1 MSEPKQQKRGLIAW
15 MARNSVAANLL
26 MLVFLLGGFVMIP
39 RIRQE
44 VFPEFDLDIVTVRT
58 VYPGASPVDIEEG
71 ILLAIEESIRSV
83 DGVDRITSTANE
95 GSGTVTAELQLSAD
109 GNEVLQDIKS
119 EVDRIVTFPQDAE
132 RPVVQLQ
139 RSQSLV
145 LNIMLSGD
153 LTMRELK
160 EKGEIARD
168 ELLLNDEIS
177 TVELQG
183 LPPVEMSIEIPQ
195 DTLRRKGLSIP
206 EAADILGRASL
217 DMAGG
222 GLRTETGEVLVRLS
236 DRRETAE
243 TYRDIPLVTTADGVV
258 WRTGDLGAVIDGFE
272 QTDEELF
279 FNGRRAVGLE
289 VFRTGEEKPL
299 DISDAANR
307 FVQEFQPR
315 LPEGVTIQ
323 VVNDRS
329 EVYRERV
336 DLLLR
341 NALLGLALVMIIL
354 GLFLEI
360 RLAFWVMLGIPI
372 SFLGSLLFLPQ
383 ADVSINMI
391 SLFAFIISLGIVVDD
406 AVVVGENIYHMREK
420 GLSYLDAAIE
430 GARQMAVPVILS
442 IMTNIT
448 AVLPLLF
455 VPGTQGAIWRNIPI
469 IMGLV
474 FLISLVEA
482 LFILPAHLAHQKPER
497 EKGFWRIMDTPERM
511 FSKGLEWFIAKVY
524 TPVLRAALAFRY
536 VTIALGVA
544 ALVLTIGYLAGGRM
558 RFAFFPRVESDRV
571 QASAE
576 LPFGAPVAA
585 ARLVAQELEETAQ
598 ALLEEMGG
606 GAEVSIGIE
615 SSVGRTARRG
625 GPRGGQGQS
634 GSHLVDIVVYLK
646 QLDIRG
652 FSAAEFTSR
661 WREATGRIAGV
672 DSLSFR
678 FTIGPADD
686 MPIDVQLS
694 HRDPAVIED
703 AARDVARE
711 LGEFSGVID
720 IDDGVAS
727 GKPQVEFRVRE
738 EARLRGL
745 TSTDVGRQ
753 VRAAFFGAEVTRQ
766 QRGRDEM
773 RVMVRLP
780 LQERDSEAAL
790 DQLILRLPDGGEMA
804 FVDAVRQE
812 RGRSYDVIERDQARR
827 ILSVTADVDIERT
840 SAGEVISSLRND
852 VMPELEDRYPGLIY
866 SFEGQRRDQRQAFRS
881 IGIGFVAAVF
891 VIFALLAVPFGS
903 YLQGLIVLTAV
914 PFGFTGAILGH
925 MIMDYNLSFVSVMG
939 IVALSG
945 VVINDNLILVETIN
959 RLRKEGMPLAQ
970 AVADGPTRR
979 FRPVLLTSATTFF
992 GLAPMIFET
1001 SVQARFMIP
1010 MALSLGF
1017 GIVYATLI
1025 ALFLTPCLYSI
1036 VESAKEKLI
1045 AFRET
1050 L

>member
-1 MSEPKQQKRGLIAW
+1 MQTAKPNQRGWIAK
-15 MARNSVAANLL
+15 MASNSVAANLL

-44 VFPEFDLDIVTVRT
+44 VFPEFDLDIVTIRT

-71 ILLAIEESIRSV
+71 IILAIEEAIRSV
-83 DGVDRITSTANE
+83 DGVDRITSTAHE
-95 GSGTVTAELQLSAD
+95 GAGTVTAELQLSAD

-119 EVDRIVTFPQDAE
+119 AVDRIVTFPQDAE
-132 RPVVQLQ
+132 RPIVQLV
-139 RSQSLV
+139 RSRSLV
-145 LNIMLSGD
+145 LNVLLSGN

-160 EKGEIARD
+160 EWGEIARD
-168 ELLLNDEIS
+168 EILLDDAIS
-177 TVELQG
+177 TVELIG

-195 DTLRRKGLSIP
+195 DTLRMKGLSIP

-222 GLRTETGEVLVRLS
+222 GLRTDTGEVLVRLT

-243 TYRDIPLVTTADGVV
+243 TYREIPLVTTGDGVV
-258 WRTGDLGAVIDGFE
+258 WRVGDLGTVTDGFE
-272 QTDEELF
+272 ETDEELF
-279 FNGRRAVGLE
+279 FNGKRAVGLE

-299 DISDAANR
+299 DISAAAQR
-307 FVQEFQPR
+307 FVEAFQPR
-315 LPEGVTIQ
+315 LPEGVHLQ
-323 VVNDRS
+323 VVADRS
-329 EVYRERV
+329 DVYRERV

-341 NALLGLALVMIIL
+341 NALLGLVLVMIIL

-360 RLAFWVMLGIPI
+360 RLAFWVMMGIPI

-383 ADVSINMI
+383 SDVSINMI

-420 GLSYLDAAIE
+420 GLSYLNAAIE
-430 GARQMAVPVILS
+430 GAKQMALPVILS

-455 VPGTQGAIWRNIPI
+455 VPGAQGKIWRNIPV
-469 IMGLV
+469 IMALV

-497 EKGFWRIMDTPERM
+497 EKGFWRIMDAPQRF
-511 FSKGLEWFIAKVY
+511 FSKGLAWFIRHMY
-524 TPVLRAALAFRY
+524 TPVLRAALSFRY
-536 VTIALGVA
+536 LTIALGLA
-544 ALVLTIGYLAGGRM
+544 ALVLTVGYLRGGRM
-558 RFAFFPRVESDRV
+558 RFTFFPQVESDRV
-571 QASAE
+571 EASAE
-576 LPFGAPVAA
+576 LPFGAPVVA
-585 ARLVAQELEETAQ
+585 ARAVAQELQETAE
-598 ALLEEMGG
+598 ALLSEMGDG
-606 GAEVSIGIE
+606 NASVGIE
-615 SSVGRTARRG
+615 TSVGRQARRG
-625 GPRGGQGQS
+625 GPMAGRGQS
-634 GSHLVDIVVYLK
+634 GSHLVGVVVYLK
-646 QLDIRG
+646 PLDERG
-652 FSAAEFTSR
+652 FSASEFTSR
-661 WREATGRIAGV
+661 WRQATGRIAGV

-678 FTIGPADD
+678 FTIGPASQ
-686 MPIDVQLS
+686 MPVDVQLS
-694 HRDPAVIED
+694 HRNPQIIEN
-703 AARDVARE
+703 AARDVARALE
-711 LGEFSGVID
+711 EFSGVID

-738 EARLRGL
+738 AARLRGL

-780 LQERDSEAAL
+780 LQERDSETAL
-790 DQLILRLPDGGEMA
+790 DRLVLRLPDGGEMA
-804 FVDAVRQE
+804 FSDAVTIE
-812 RGRSYDVIERDQARR
+812 RGRSYDVIERDQGRR
-827 ILSVTADVDIERT
+827 ILSVTADVDIRRT
-840 SAGEVISSLRND
+840 SAGEVIASLRQD
-852 VMPELEDRYPGLIY
+852 VMPDILERYPGLIY
-866 SFEGQRRDQRQAFRS
+866 SFEGQRRDQQQAFRS
-881 IGIGFVAAVF
+881 IGVGFVAAVF
-891 VIFALLAVPFGS
+891 VIFALLAIPFGS
-903 YLQGLIVLTAV
+903 YLQGLLVLSAV

-925 MIMDYNLSFVSVMG
+925 MVMGYNLSFVSVMG
-939 IVALSG
+939 IVALAG
-945 VVINDNLILVETIN
+945 VVVNDNLILVETIN
-959 RLRKEGMPLAQ
+959 RLRKEGMSLAQ
-970 AVADGPTRR
+970 AVAEGPIRR

-1025 ALFLTPCLYSI
+1025 ALLLTPSLYF
-1036 VESAKEKLI
+1036 VAESAKARLQ
-1045 AFRET
+1045 ALT
-1050 L
+1050 QN